1 MHTLLFLISSFISW
15 MRLHGFQLCPS
26 KMWLLL
32 ESVSLTSG
40 RGKPGKERAVTSF
53 LLFSLPKYLLLT
65 ANIQL
70 VGNWILARAQNEKC
84 VVNSQENKSGRTSQF
99 WQIESLTW
107 GGCFHAHTLRPLLNH
122 NPPAPEL
129 WLYLSGSQLGDGSG
143 PRGHVATSGD
153 RWVLRTRRRRLLLLT
168 TSR

>member
-1 MHTLLFLISSFISW
+1 
-15 MRLHGFQLCPS
+15 
-26 KMWLLL
+26 MWLLL
-32 ESVSLTSG
+32 ESVSLTTG
-40 RGKPGKERAVTSF
+40 RGTPGKERAVTSF

-65 ANIQL
+65 ANVQL
-70 VGNWILARAQNEKC
+70 VGNWTLARAQNKKC

-107 GGCFHAHTLRPLLNH
+107 GGCFQAHTPMPLLNH
-122 NPPAPEL
+122 NPPASEL

-143 PRGHVATSGD
+143 PRGHVATFGD
-153 RWVLRTRRRRLLLLT
+153 RWVPRTRRGWLLLLI